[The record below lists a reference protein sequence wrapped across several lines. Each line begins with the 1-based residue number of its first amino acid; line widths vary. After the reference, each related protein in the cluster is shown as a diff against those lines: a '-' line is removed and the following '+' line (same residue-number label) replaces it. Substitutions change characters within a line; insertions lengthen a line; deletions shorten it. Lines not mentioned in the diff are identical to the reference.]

1 MLLAAEEGDKFE
13 AYQGYDCNELRAM
26 STSLYLHKVTN
37 YYSGFRF
44 LILAS
49 CACQLAN
56 FLRFEGSREAQTSR
70 AFISLHE
77 KRPSFLGCLARR
89 LVLLY
94 E

>member
-44 LILAS
+44 LTLLPVLVS
-49 CACQLAN
+49 
-56 FLRFEGSREAQTSR
+56 LRISYDSR
-70 AFISLHE
+70 AQA
-77 KRPSFLGCLARR
+77 KRKPLG
-89 LVLLY
+89 LL
-94 E
+94 